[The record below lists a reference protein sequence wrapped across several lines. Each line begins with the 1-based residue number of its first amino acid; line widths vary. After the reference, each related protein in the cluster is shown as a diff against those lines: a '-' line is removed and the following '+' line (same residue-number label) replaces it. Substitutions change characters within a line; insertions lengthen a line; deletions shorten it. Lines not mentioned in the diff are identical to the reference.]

1 MDDGYRPPV
10 QVTGDYG
17 SDIVRGLAAPTRSV
31 TGKELPVT
39 DVPAEPGEL
48 PAVVAGRSRAR
59 SIGYVPEQDLK
70 SGRATGWP
78 EFAEAAQ

>member
-10 QVTGDYG
+10 QVTGGCG
-17 SDIVRGLAAPTRSV
+17 SDVVRNSDAPTRRV

-39 DVPAEPGEL
+39 YVPAEPGEL
-48 PAVVAGRSRAR
+48 PAVAVGRSRAR